1 MGRTL
6 VEELVQAAQ
15 LRMQTQGE
23 FSQYLLD
30 DMIDEIIDEFMR
42 DGLITDDEDVAAVKV
57 EVKKRLERETV

>member
-42 DGLITDDEDVAAVKV
+42 DGLITDDEDVAVVKV

>member
-1 MGRTL
+1 
-6 VEELVQAAQ
+6 
-15 LRMQTQGE
+15 MQTQGE

-42 DGLITDDEDVAAVKV
+42 DGLITDDEDVAVVKV